1 MFRMLWRPR
10 CKVQS
15 EKSSQGAVSIV
26 GRCLERHTI
35 HAYFNTSPE
44 SPDGSKVLYY
54 ISVDPEGHVGEVVT
68 IDRRTG
74 DERVL
79 AKDVETED
87 AHRVA
92 RQQWC
97 DGGRSIVYHDHRDGA
112 WSVVAVDAAS
122 GDARTVALDRQVSW
136 GSPALPIVPL
146 YGYHWDS
153 KGFKDLELIWTD
165 SGCRETVFRPG
176 DGGSIRRLDRTI
188 FWDDRCFDLL
198 PYPESGRATRDL
210 QAGGCGEWRLSEQG
224 GEPSR
229 RTIHL

>member
-92 RQQWC
+92 CQQWC

-122 GDARTVALDRQVSW
+122 GDARTVALDRQGVPRASDRSALRVSLGLKGVQ
-136 GSPALPIVPL
+136 GS
-146 YGYHWDS
+146 GT
-153 KGFKDLELIWTD
+153 DLDRLGL
-165 SGCRETVFRPG
+165 SGNRLDRPG